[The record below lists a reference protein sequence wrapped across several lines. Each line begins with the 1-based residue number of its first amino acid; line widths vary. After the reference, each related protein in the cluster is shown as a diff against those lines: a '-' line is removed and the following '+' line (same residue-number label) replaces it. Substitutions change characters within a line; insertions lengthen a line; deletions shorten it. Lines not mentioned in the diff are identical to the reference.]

1 MESRNGNRQK
11 IEDAIRAAMQ
21 LLDNW
26 QLKLIWWI
34 IREMISR

>member
-1 MESRNGNRQK
+1 MERNESGRK
-11 IEDAIRAAMQ
+11 IEETIRASLQ